1 MIVVRDA
8 DDTIVGFERQD
19 DAERFLEDLS
29 ARMAD
34 FELGLHPEKTRLIEF
49 GRKAIATRRARGLGK
64 PETFDFLGFTH
75 YCATRRSGGLK
86 PRQNSTGGKTRLGR
100 ITKMGDRYLRKLLVI
115 GACATLRHRKGH
127 NDAMRLWASGMLE
140 RKTVKYKF
148 KLTAVAL
155 ANKVARIV
163 FALMTRGGQ
172 YDDRPV
178 TA

>member
-1 MIVVRDA
+1 MNISDR
-8 DDTIVGFERQD
+8 TGT
-19 DAERFLEDLS
+19 S
-29 ARMAD
+29 ARA
-34 FELGLHPEKTRLIEF
+34 G
-49 GRKAIATRRARGLGK
+49 
-64 PETFDFLGFTH
+64 
-75 YCATRRSGGLK
+75 
-86 PRQNSTGGKTRLGR
+86 LGR
-100 ITKMGDRYLRKLLVI
+100 IVLSLLIALLAVSPLAI
-115 GACATLRHRKGH
+115 ANADETALAGASTDETLTT
-127 NDAMRLWASGMLE
+127 WAKHWISGMLE